1 MGANRQRQRKNQQ
14 HTMNEVIEL
23 IEQKILDI
31 KNFPITTQAEE
42 NAHILEIGCLNQL
55 LRVAKQLS

>member
-1 MGANRQRQRKNQQ
+1 
-14 HTMNEVIEL
+14 MNEVIEL

-42 NAHILEIGCLNQL
+42 NAHILEMGCLNQL
-55 LRVAKQLS
+55 LRVARQLS